1 MKSVI
6 IGAGTYGE
14 VYLAYLQEAGI
25 DIIGFLDD
33 DPKFENQKVRGVPV
47 LGPISM
53 LENLQRTHG
62 VKAVYCPLGNNKLR
76 VKFLTKARELGYE
89 TPNYI
94 HPSVIISPNVT
105 IGNGVYILLG
115 TTIMPH
121 TVIKDY
127 VMISMGVHLA
137 HHVILEE
144 GTFLSTS
151 CSFGASIVAH
161 KFAYCG
167 ISSTIMTGIHELGE
181 DCLIGAGAVVI
192 RNVPEKA
199 VVAGVPAKILKYKEL
214 PSGVLGG

>member
-14 VYLAYLQEAGI
+14 VYLAYLQEAGVNVV
-25 DIIGFLDD
+25 GFLDD
-33 DPKFENQKVRGVPV
+33 DPKYENQMVRGIPV
-47 LGPISM
+47 LGPISK
-53 LENLQRTHG
+53 LETLKNTDNIE
-62 VKAVYCPLGNNKLR
+62 VVYCPLGNNKLR
-76 VKFLTKARELGYE
+76 VKFLTKAKELGYK

-94 HPSVIISPNVT
+94 HPSVIISPNVS
-105 IGNGVYILLG
+105 IGEGVYILLG

-137 HHVILEE
+137 HHCVLEE
-144 GTFLSTS
+144 GVFLSTG
-151 CSFGASIVAH
+151 CNFGASIHAH
-161 KFAYCG
+161 KYAYCG

-192 RNVPEKA
+192 RDVSDRA
-199 VVAGVPAKILKYKEL
+199 VMAGVPAKVLKIKE
-214 PSGVLGG
+214 